1 MKMQNSSSL
10 ITQPVA
16 RDNTTGGITG
26 EAARTGEGV
35 MMLGSQAMAQMQKGG
50 GVALILNTSQLVP
63 TNPQTSSRPHVP
75 MNKVQGLQL
84 QDQCTGSAATTG
96 ATAPLVVTLSS
107 GILPLP
113 QPQPQLQLQPE
124 ELLLLPQPAAVAPQ
138 PLPARPRRLLLEVA
152 LLGPGRGTED
162 LRGPR

>member
-1 MKMQNSSSL
+1 MLMRTRRVRVMKMQNSSSL
-10 ITQPVA
+10 IMQPVA
-16 RDNTTGGITG
+16 RDSTTGGITG

-63 TNPQTSSRPHVP
+63 TNPQTSSRTQVP

-84 QDQCTGSAATTG
+84 QDRCTGSAATTG
-96 ATAPLVVTLSS
+96 ATARLVVTLSS

-113 QPQPQLQLQPE
+113 QPRLQLLIPTE
-124 ELLLLPQPAAVAPQ
+124 KNDL
-138 PLPARPRRLLLEVA
+138 PLPP
-152 LLGPGRGTED
+152 
-162 LRGPR
+162 